1 MLLNLYC
8 KAAAAFMSF
17 KNDQRGVTAIE
28 YGLIAIAM
36 AILIITYF
44 SFSGSSSIVHTLK
57 SGFDSLVTS
66 LKGWNS
72 SIPSA

>member
-44 SFSGSSSIVHTLK
+44 SFSGSSSIVKQLND
-57 SGFDSLVTS
+57 GFSKVTS
-66 LKGWNS
+66 NLASWNS
-72 SIPSA
+72 GP